1 MLKILVCVKQ
11 VPDVN
16 LVKIDPVTGSLI
28 RDGVPAIMNPP
39 ELYKTVRKA
48 VGFFE
53 LVEPSMITEDF
64 AWYQKVLPG
73 MFFFLGAGNTPAL
86 HADDFTFN
94 EEILQKGADFFE
106 ELAKT
111 FP

>member
-1 MLKILVCVKQ
+1 
-11 VPDVN
+11 
-16 LVKIDPVTGSLI
+16 
-28 RDGVPAIMNPP
+28 
-39 ELYKTVRKA
+39 
-48 VGFFE
+48 
-53 LVEPSMITEDF
+53 
-64 AWYQKVLPG
+64 
-73 MFFFLGAGNTPAL
+73 MFFFLGVGDTPAL